1 MNVGDYL
8 VSSNDLY
15 RVYEDGRS
23 GKRLH
28 CVLENVSG
36 VNQDS
41 QHGKCLADAGL
52 FHNGQRTL
60 KRIVAIGDRNGVTE
74 YDANLIAD
82 MGRLPTPE
90 GAGCTCPKW
99 LVEVS
104 ERGERY
110 DQPGPWH
117 SEKCAMHVPF

>member
-36 VNQDS
+36 VNPDS
-41 QHGKCLADAGL
+41 QHGKWLADAGL
-52 FHNGQRTL
+52 IANGRRTT
-60 KRIVAIGDRNGVTE
+60 KRVVAIGNGSDGVTA
-74 YDANLIAD
+74 YDGAAFQDIAAD
-82 MGRLPTPE
+82 VLPGWRP
-90 GAGCTCPKW
+90 A
-99 LVEVS
+99 
-104 ERGERY
+104 
-110 DQPGPWH
+110 
-117 SEKCAMHVPF
+117 